1 VVVVVVGGRLG
12 YLPGGIMEVCLMAL
26 GIVD

>member
-1 VVVVVVGGRLG
+1 VVVVVVGGKLG
-12 YLPGGIMEVCLMAL
+12 YLPGGIMEVCLMVL